1 MGYPKQKSGKVSPL
15 NMWSMKSGIGA
26 GVGGGSKI
34 YSMTMKNS
42 SRIIGGER

>member
-15 NMWSMKSGIGA
+15 NMWSMKSGVGA
-26 GVGGGSKI
+26 GGGSKM